1 MSRHGMFVV
10 NIKENKPG
18 MNVAG
23 VKKIPA
29 KGEENLQVIWPKQ
42 DPLWKSTDV
51 RNRSLDTT
59 GID

>member
-1 MSRHGMFVV
+1 MFVV
-10 NIKENKPG
+10 NIKENRPD